1 MAAIDKTYVSNWS
14 DYKEIR
20 DWAKVTDMIYPDGT
34 NGGKMIDWF
43 YYPNLTEQDFSDENT
58 EYVLWNTAMSVDM
71 FLYKNC
77 PFKLVQDRLKEQYDI
92 SELSEKKSINKHEV
106 GNHFKFPK
114 RFIGGIYTFCVDRQT
129 DKKIENWWYS
139 DYHNKWTEYEEF
151 GPWNTNSCI
160 KNVQSRKAAIRLIRK
175 WNLPKGSVVTVTDYF
190 NRYNIIRYN
199 IKIK

>member
-1 MAAIDKTYVSNWS
+1 MAGIDKTYVSKWS

-43 YYPNLTEQDFSDENT
+43 YYPNLTEQDFADEDT
-58 EYVLWNTAMSVDM
+58 EYVLWNTSVAVDM
-71 FLYKNC
+71 FLYNNC

-92 SELSEKKSINKHEV
+92 SELSEKNVINKHEV

-114 RFIGGIYTFCVDRQT
+114 RFRGGIYTFYVDRQT

-151 GPWNTNSCI
+151 GPWNTNSCV
-160 KNVQSRKAAIRLIRK
+160 KNVKSRKAAIRLIRK
-175 WNLPKGSVVTVTDYF
+175 WNLPKGSVVTVTDY
-190 NRYNIIRYN
+190 YNKYN

>member
-1 MAAIDKTYVSNWS
+1 MATIDKTYVSNWS

-34 NGGKMIDWF
+34 NGGKMINWF
-43 YYPNLTEQDFSDENT
+43 YYPNLTEKDFADEDT
-58 EYVLWNTAMSVDM
+58 EYVLWNTPMSVDM
-71 FLYKNC
+71 FLYNNC

-114 RFIGGIYTFCVDRQT
+114 RFIGGIYTFYIDRQT

-139 DYHNKWTEYEEF
+139 DYYNKWTEYEEF
-151 GPWNTNSCI
+151 GPWNTNSCV
-160 KNVQSRKAAIRLIRK
+160 KNVKSRKAAIRLIKK
-175 WNLPKGSVVTVTDYF
+175 WNLPKGSVVIVTDYF
-190 NRYNIIRYN
+190 NRYNI
-199 IKIK
+199 KIK